1 MLGSLG
7 SILII
12 WLAAGVL
19 LYEGASRIVTL
30 APTLTPTLT
39 LTLTL
44 NPTLTPTLTLT
55 PRLYEGASRIVMTLH
70 ISPYISTYLRISPGA
85 SRIVM
90 TLIAGHAMVS
100 VDGGAMAPSPTPS

>member
-1 MLGSLG
+1 MLADISSYGIALIAVQASMDPTFTGSGAGPFDCGQTEAARQRLASKSTFGLHRVEVLGSLG

-19 LYEGASRIVTL
+19 LYE
-30 APTLTPTLT
+30 
-39 LTLTL
+39 
-44 NPTLTPTLTLT
+44 
-55 PRLYEGASRIVMTLH
+55 
-70 ISPYISTYLRISPGA
+70 GA